1 MKKRTFAIEVELPP
15 FQEDSGIV
23 YTADFVDFLKPE
35 VVKRFVPEPAWIL
48 ERYIAFSDNQARERR
63 KLLQE
68 KLKAIK
74 ASKGS
79 SQRPSSKTKDL
90 PPKSFEVSP
99 ARQPSPGFGNE
110 PPSDGQTLSTKD
122 PGNDSKKA
130 NVATGARK
138 P

>member
-1 MKKRTFAIEVELPP
+1 MKKRVMTIEVELPVL
-15 FQEDSGIV
+15 QEDCGAA
-23 YTADFVDFLKPE
+23 YTADFLDFLKPE
-35 VVKRFVPEPAWIL
+35 VAKRFVPEPAWIL

-74 ASKGS
+74 ALQGSGRRPPSPKGDLPS
-79 SQRPSSKTKDL
+79 APLGVCAPGDEPPRDGQPVSSKVT
-90 PPKSFEVSP
+90 
-99 ARQPSPGFGNE
+99 
-110 PPSDGQTLSTKD
+110 
-122 PGNDSKKA
+122 GNDSKKA

>member
-35 VVKRFVPEPAWIL
+35 VAKRFVPEPAWIL
-48 ERYIAFSDNQARERR
+48 ERYIAYGDRQARERR

-68 KLKAIK
+68 KLKSIK
-74 ASKGS
+74 ALSGS
-79 SQRPSSKTKDL
+79 GQRPPSPTGDL
-90 PPKSFEVSP
+90 PSTSLGVCAPGDESPRDGQPVSP
-99 ARQPSPGFGNE
+99 KV
-110 PPSDGQTLSTKD
+110 T
-122 PGNDSKKA
+122 GNDSKKA